1 MPGPG
6 GRGAERNRAAAG
18 SGARFWGETRM
29 ANMPGTQLAIAKK
42 QSPGGVGE
50 VITFAWSGLGAA

>member
-42 QSPGGVGE
+42 QSPGG
-50 VITFAWSGLGAA
+50 SGR